1 MRTLTRPYIDF
12 LNVTPLFETARR
24 LLRLFFNRTFIT
36 AKRRSNFGSR
46 KNDSVIN
53 VQKVNFELLQSL
65 CFKNYSML
73 FVKACMR
80 EQREQAAV
88 LLLCKEKSQM
98 CFYSQEEALASKTLN
113 GVI

>member
-1 MRTLTRPYIDF
+1 MSLCCLKQLVVCYAYSSI
-12 LNVTPLFETARR
+12 ARS
-24 LLRLFFNRTFIT
+24 LQLRGEAI
-36 AKRRSNFGSR
+36 FGSR